1 MSMTEKPPSG
11 KTTDWGALEKM
22 SSNELSACPTRF
34 MTKSPHLL
42 SAGISVHRA
51 GGNTGASMHIIS
63 RSRRGSLRL
72 NSRLANVLRLVLSLG
87 LSGIMSTTHGGMEIL
102 PRSRLIISVPE
113 IGFVA
118 PIAIL
123 IIIVL
128 RFPVVGFR
136 VVSQPLFVELG
147 SIRRAVV
154 LIRGVDPWN

>member
-1 MSMTEKPPSG
+1 
-11 KTTDWGALEKM
+11 
-22 SSNELSACPTRF
+22 
-34 MTKSPHLL
+34 
-42 SAGISVHRA
+42 
-51 GGNTGASMHIIS
+51 
-63 RSRRGSLRL
+63 
-72 NSRLANVLRLVLSLG
+72 
-87 LSGIMSTTHGGMEIL
+87 MEIL

-123 IIIVL
+123 IIIVF

-154 LIRGVDPWN
+154 LIRGIDPWN